1 MRSVLVSLSAI
12 LLSLSGCGVDDGRE
26 SLSGNVTF
34 DGQPLVY
41 GEIVFRPTEGPEG
54 TATVRDGKYDTD
66 DGGLG
71 ITKGPNTVIVT
82 GYAAEPTVNTD
93 ETKASEAAAPL
104 FSGYQQQADLNSATL
119 DIAVPKDAANSAAA
133 GAKPTGPQP

>member
-1 MRSVLVSLSAI
+1 MRSILVLLSA
-12 LLSLSGCGVDDGRE
+12 LALSVSGCGVDDGRE

-54 TATVRDGKYDTD
+54 TATIRDGKYDTE

-71 ITKGPNTVIVT
+71 IKKGPNTVIIT
-82 GYAAEPTVNTD
+82 GYAAEPAVNTD
-93 ETKASEAAAPL
+93 ETKTSDAAAPL
-104 FSGYQQQADLNSATL
+104 FSGYQQQADLNSATF
-119 DIAVPKDAANSAAA
+119 DIAVPKDAANSAAVA
-133 GAKPTGPQP
+133 APSGQQP

>member
-1 MRSVLVSLSAI
+1 MRCILVSLTAVV
-12 LLSLSGCGVDDGRE
+12 LSLSGCGVDDGRE

-34 DGQPLVY
+34 DGQPLAY

-66 DGGLG
+66 DGGQG

-82 GYAAEPTVNTD
+82 GYAAEPPSSTD
-93 ETKASEAAAPL
+93 ETKSSEAASPL
-104 FSGYQQQADLNSATL
+104 FLGYQQQADLSSATF
-119 DIAVPKDAANSAAA
+119 DITVPKEAANSAAA
-133 GAKPTGPQP
+133 PKIPSRSQP

>member
-1 MRSVLVSLSAI
+1 MRCILVSLSAV

-54 TATVRDGKYDTD
+54 TATIRDGQYDTD
-66 DGGLG
+66 DGGQG
-71 ITKGPNTVIVT
+71 ITKGPNTIIVT
-82 GYAAEPTVNTD
+82 GYATEPPENTD
-93 ETKASEAAAPL
+93 ETKSSEAASPL
-104 FSGYQQQADLNSATL
+104 FSGYQQQVDLSSATL
-119 DIAVPKDAANSAAA
+119 DIAVPKEAANSAATPA
-133 GAKPTGPQP
+133 TPSRPQP